1 MFESKLYGIDW
12 VLSFA
17 WASPL
22 ANETRQTMIYNGLV
36 GLTVM
41 SIRGPFLRN
50 ECNRGSHER
59 GYENNKPAKWKRK

>member
-1 MFESKLYGIDW
+1 
-12 VLSFA
+12 
-17 WASPL
+17 
-22 ANETRQTMIYNGLV
+22 MIYNGLV